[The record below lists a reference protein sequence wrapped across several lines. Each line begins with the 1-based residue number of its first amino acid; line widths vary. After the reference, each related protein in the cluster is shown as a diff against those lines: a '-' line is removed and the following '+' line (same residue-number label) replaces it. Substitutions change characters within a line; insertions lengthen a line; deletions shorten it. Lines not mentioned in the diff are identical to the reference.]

1 MENIKSSSVEA
12 YLSENIGSCDSVQ
25 SIDCIIQKLLNDTD
39 AKWKKNTKIEAFAGN
54 KDEKKGDKGPEQT
67 DQIAVSVI
75 LAGEALSSSLS
86 ARFVQQLQTN
96 STGNKSVSNVPTRI
110 SAGNISQHARV
121 DVGRL
126 KEEALI
132 HSGAAAIFTA
142 AVPQHHE
149 NTQKSDK
156 KKNESSEVTVL
167 SAMPVPDKA
176 IVESG
181 WVTEKLLSGEHGKE
195 TVIQQQLKSA
205 KDVALAVNTKSNV
218 TEVSW
223 TFPTQQTAQ
232 VRIEHAQNKSDTQ
245 IQIMPSDI
253 ETEQQLVNF
262 QQQYPLHGLRVD
274 GAVSTANDYL
284 QNQQNSQQQNEANQD
299 VLNDEEEET

>member
-1 MENIKSSSVEA
+1 MENIKSSSIEA

-39 AKWKKNTKIEAFAGN
+39 AKWKKNTKIEAFDGN
-54 KDEKKGDKGPEQT
+54 KDEKKGDKGAEQT

-181 WVTEKLLSGEHGKE
+181 WVTEKLLSGERGKE
-195 TVIQQQLKSA
+195 TVNQQQLKSA

>member
-1 MENIKSSSVEA
+1 
-12 YLSENIGSCDSVQ
+12 
-25 SIDCIIQKLLNDTD
+25 
-39 AKWKKNTKIEAFAGN
+39 GN
-54 KDEKKGDKGPEQT
+54 KDEKKGDKGTEQT

-110 SAGNISQHARV
+110 SAGNISQHASV

-126 KEEALI
+126 KEEA
-132 HSGAAAIFTA
+132 
-142 AVPQHHE
+142 VPQHQE

-195 TVIQQQLKSA
+195 TVNQQQLKSA

-232 VRIEHAQNKSDTQ
+232 VRIEHAQNKS
-245 IQIMPSDI
+245 
-253 ETEQQLVNF
+253 
-262 QQQYPLHGLRVD
+262 
-274 GAVSTANDYL
+274 
-284 QNQQNSQQQNEANQD
+284 
-299 VLNDEEEET
+299 

>member
-1 MENIKSSSVEA
+1 
-12 YLSENIGSCDSVQ
+12 
-25 SIDCIIQKLLNDTD
+25 
-39 AKWKKNTKIEAFAGN
+39 
-54 KDEKKGDKGPEQT
+54 
-67 DQIAVSVI
+67 
-75 LAGEALSSSLS
+75 
-86 ARFVQQLQTN
+86 
-96 STGNKSVSNVPTRI
+96 
-110 SAGNISQHARV
+110 
-121 DVGRL
+121 
-126 KEEALI
+126 
-132 HSGAAAIFTA
+132 
-142 AVPQHHE
+142 
-149 NTQKSDK
+149 
-156 KKNESSEVTVL
+156 
-167 SAMPVPDKA
+167 MPVPDKA